1 MNIRRAQNNQKDCN
15 LVYNLSNEQEVRA
28 NSFNTALI
36 EYSNHVAWY
45 NRILTDENV
54 LFFLLFEDNDFIGQI
69 RFSRET
75 KESDSCII
83 SLSITK
89 QFRGKGIG
97 SAFLQKGIGEM
108 NKTWPDIKKIIAE
121 VKDENKASNA
131 LFIKEGF
138 ELISRVNTYKFI
150 VKFSDGGGVILHNKI
165 KKFSLVQEV
174 A

>member
-15 LVYNLSNEQEVRA
+15 LVYNLSNDPEVRA
-28 NSFNTALI
+28 NSFNTSLI
-36 EYSNHVAWY
+36 EYRNHVAWY
-45 NRILTDENV
+45 NRTLTDDNV
-54 LFFLLFEDNDFIGQI
+54 LFFLLFEDNNFIGQI

-97 SAFLQKGIGEM
+97 SAFLQKGIGEI

-121 VKDENKASNA
+121 IKKENKSSIS
-131 LFIKEGF
+131 LFERNGFRKIEENKNFIYESEIIK
-138 ELISRVNTYKFI
+138 
-150 VKFSDGGGVILHNKI
+150 
-165 KKFSLVQEV
+165 
-174 A
+174 

>member
-15 LVYNLSNEQEVRA
+15 LVYNLSNDPEVRA
-28 NSFNTALI
+28 NSFNTSLI

-45 NRILTDENV
+45 NRTLTDDNV
-54 LFFLLFEDNDFIGQI
+54 LFFLLFEDNNFIGQI

-97 SAFLQKGIGEM
+97 SAFLQKGIGEI

-121 VKDENKASNA
+121 IKKENKSSIS
-131 LFIKEGF
+131 LFERNGFRKIEENKNFIYESEIIK
-138 ELISRVNTYKFI
+138 
-150 VKFSDGGGVILHNKI
+150 
-165 KKFSLVQEV
+165 
-174 A
+174 